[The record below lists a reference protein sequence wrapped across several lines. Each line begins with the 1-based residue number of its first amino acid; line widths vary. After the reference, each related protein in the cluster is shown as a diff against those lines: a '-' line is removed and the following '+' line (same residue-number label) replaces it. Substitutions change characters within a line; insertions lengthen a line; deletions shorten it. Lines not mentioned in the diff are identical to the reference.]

1 MWWKLEEMKRL
12 YDQVMDLRDR
22 KFDGYPLFDSPLV
35 SLLILTL
42 YISFVWYGTKWM
54 ETRKPL
60 KLKEIMFV
68 YNCFMVLF
76 LIYQFV
82 WGMFAFYYFGI
93 SFVCTNWINYDFPE
107 DFRYRL
113 FPQTPPNKRLYSS
126 QTTPNKRLV
135 SFQGLAAAASFY
147 YSKLLE
153 LMDTI
158 FLVLRKKFNQLS
170 FLHVYHHAMT
180 VIFVWLGYKFVPGGP
195 VLIFPILN
203 GSVHILMYSYYAL
216 AAIGIRLTRLKRYLT
231 IIQILQQCFLIVLV
245 VVNMFHDCPF
255 MWNLGLLAIIYVIS
269 LLILFSNFYIK
280 SYVTSDRHKAQLKEK
295 TK

>member
-1 MWWKLEEMKRL
+1 
-12 YDQVMDLRDR
+12 
-22 KFDGYPLFDSPLV
+22 
-35 SLLILTL
+35 
-42 YISFVWYGTKWM
+42 
-54 ETRKPL
+54 
-60 KLKEIMFV
+60 
-68 YNCFMVLF
+68 
-76 LIYQFV
+76 
-82 WGMFAFYYFGI
+82 
-93 SFVCTNWINYDFPE
+93 
-107 DFRYRL
+107 
-113 FPQTPPNKRLYSS
+113 
-126 QTTPNKRLV
+126 
-135 SFQGLAAAASFY
+135 GLAAAASFY